1 MNWNRMRYTVWA
13 GVYDALLRRLP
24 AFDEARRRS
33 IRSLDL
39 SPGERV
45 LIVGA
50 GTGLD
55 LPHVPQGVR
64 VVAVD
69 VTPAML
75 ARLRARASGLAVDVD
90 ARVMDARAL
99 SFPDGHFDAV
109 VMHLILAVMPEPAV
123 GLREA
128 ERVLMP
134 GGRVAVFDKFLPD
147 DERPSVPRR
156 VLNVLAA
163 LLFSDMNRRLGPIV
177 AATTLAV
184 ESDEPAALGRLYR
197 VATLR
202 KPLNGVP
209 KAIPQPHPAS

>member
-33 IRSLDL
+33 IRSLGL
-39 SPGERV
+39 SPGKRV

-75 ARLRARASGLAVDVD
+75 ARLRTRASELAVDVD
-90 ARVMDARAL
+90 ARVMDGRAL
-99 SFPDGHFDAV
+99 SFPDGCFDAV
-109 VMHLILAVMPEPAV
+109 VMHLLLAVMPEPDV

-128 ERVLMP
+128 ERVLKP
-134 GGRVAVFDKFLPD
+134 GGRIAVFDKFLRD
-147 DERPSVPRR
+147 DERPSVTRR
-156 VLNVLAA
+156 LLNAVVT
-163 LLFSDMNRRLGPIV
+163 LLFSDINRRLGPIV
-177 AATTLAV
+177 AGTTLIV
-184 ESDEPAALGRLYR
+184 ESDEPGAFGRMYR
-197 VATLR
+197 VVTLR
-202 KPLNGVP
+202 KPLNGIP
-209 KAIPQPHPAS
+209 KAVPQPHPAP